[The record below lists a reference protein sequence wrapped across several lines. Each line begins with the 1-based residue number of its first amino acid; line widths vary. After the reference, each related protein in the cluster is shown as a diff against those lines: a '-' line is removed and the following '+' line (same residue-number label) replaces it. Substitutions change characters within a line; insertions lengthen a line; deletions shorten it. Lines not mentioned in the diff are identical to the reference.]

1 MRECKFIR
9 TDECVWVPS
18 PGSWLGGWARHMW
31 LERHFGKGNVHLA
44 GAEHWAD
51 LTHQH
56 PVKILTEEN
65 NIYTEKDS

>member
-18 PGSWLGGWARHMW
+18 PGSWLGGWARHRW
-31 LERHFGKGNVHLA
+31 LERHFGDGNVHLA
-44 GAEHWAD
+44 GAEYWAE
-51 LTHQH
+51 LVQQY